1 MFNVRSPVS
10 ANFRGKPH
18 EQRKHRRHGRRS
30 GARGHAGLRVLCPYG
45 RLLQVHQV
53 PGDDDAY
60 QVLRL
65 GCDVIEHVHNLN
77 LVQFHS
83 LKKHV
88 YTVFF
93 CVVNHINIY
102 IYVYFVRTCKYGF

>member
-1 MFNVRSPVS
+1 MFNLRSPVS

-53 PGDDDAY
+53 PGDVMTY

-65 GCDVIEHVHNLN
+65 GCDVIVHVHNLKFGTVLHSQKARVHGII
-77 LVQFHS
+77 LVCCKSHN
-83 LKKHV
+83 
-88 YTVFF
+88 VFL
-93 CVVNHINIY
+93 
-102 IYVYFVRTCKYGF
+102 FVRTCKYGF